1 MAYVK
6 FPTASQAAKALE
18 HLHLQTIK
26 DGKVTVQ
33 LKVMFADP
41 VDKIHNSENRSASLT
56 CHDVRGV
63 LQVSA
68 VIVNCCCRND
78 NPTSRN
84 FDPDNTPPRS
94 RLFLVVPRDTSPD
107 PVEVCT

>member
-18 HLHLQTIK
+18 HLNQQTIK

-41 VDKIHNSENRSASLT
+41 VDKLHNSENRCFTHRFQLVFYVQPAWSLLLLNK
-56 CHDVRGV
+56 C
-63 LQVSA
+63 L
-68 VIVNCCCRND
+68 N
-78 NPTSRN
+78 
-84 FDPDNTPPRS
+84 
-94 RLFLVVPRDTSPD
+94 
-107 PVEVCT
+107 

>member
-18 HLHLQTIK
+18 HLNQQTIK

-41 VDKIHNSENRSASLT
+41 VDKIHNSENR
-56 CHDVRGV
+56 
-63 LQVSA
+63 
-68 VIVNCCCRND
+68 
-78 NPTSRN
+78 
-84 FDPDNTPPRS
+84 
-94 RLFLVVPRDTSPD
+94 
-107 PVEVCT
+107 